1 VADWKP
7 ISGIEFMEWL
17 EEQGVIPKERPLR
30 RVVID
35 ADMNGP
41 VLLYMEEVG
50 TDKLI
55 SSRLPQEMI
64 DAGFVK
70 IEVSGTHE

>member
-1 VADWKP
+1 MADWKP

-17 EEQGVIPKERPLR
+17 EEQSVIPKDRPLR

-35 ADMNGP
+35 ANLDGP

-55 SSRLPQEMI
+55 KSRLPQEMI
-64 DAGFVK
+64 DAGFAK
-70 IEVSGTHE
+70 IDVSGMDE

>member
-1 VADWKP
+1 MADWKP

-17 EEQGVIPKERPLR
+17 EEQGVILKERPLR

-70 IEVSGTHE
+70 IDVSGTRE